1 MKTKVLLTAWLFGLA
16 LSAQPQTNLEKA
28 KNILGD
34 HLISAEQAVT
44 AWHKVDSN
52 ITLDTDIVIPYS
64 ESTLAW
70 FQSKTAAGE
79 GDFYLV
85 PTLGLSDLNLGEFW
99 DNYYGVYSWPEK
111 TDATYRLVNLKPPDS
126 SNSTGFKELSQEM
139 SANQGQTIPIMDY
152 LEIMATTWMVTG
164 KNFCPQFSWLVL
176 NDEKIIAGNFGN
188 LPEDFKEEL
197 VLACSAIINDDCHEV
212 VVTYFPK
219 ENFIGGSIS
228 GRKLTLLATESN
240 GMESMILV
248 PLKNISCPFQEK
260 DYFIGLC
267 YYVLP

>member
-1 MKTKVLLTAWLFGLA
+1 MKTKVLLTAWLFSLA
-16 LSAQPQTNLEKA
+16 LSAQPQTSLEKA

-34 HLISAEQAVT
+34 HFISVEQATT
-44 AWHKVDSN
+44 AWQKVDSN
-52 ITLDTDIVIPYS
+52 ISSAADIIIPYT

-70 FQSKTAAGE
+70 FQSKTTAGE

-85 PTLGLSDLNLGEFW
+85 PNLGLSDVSLGKFW

-111 TDATYRLVNLKPPDS
+111 TEISYRLINLKPPDS
-126 SNSTGFKELSQEM
+126 SNSTGFKELSQQM
-139 SANQGQTIPIMDY
+139 LADQGQAIPIMDY
-152 LEIMATTWMVTG
+152 LEILATTWMVTG
-164 KNFCPQFSWLVL
+164 ENFCPQFSWLVL
-176 NDEKIIAGNFGN
+176 NDEKITAGNFGN

-197 VLACSAIINDDCHEV
+197 VLACSAIISGDCHEV
-212 VVTYFPK
+212 IVTYFPK
-219 ENFIGGSIS
+219 ENFISGSIS
-228 GRKLTLLATESN
+228 SRKLTLLATESN

-248 PLKNISCPFQEK
+248 PLKNISCSFQEK